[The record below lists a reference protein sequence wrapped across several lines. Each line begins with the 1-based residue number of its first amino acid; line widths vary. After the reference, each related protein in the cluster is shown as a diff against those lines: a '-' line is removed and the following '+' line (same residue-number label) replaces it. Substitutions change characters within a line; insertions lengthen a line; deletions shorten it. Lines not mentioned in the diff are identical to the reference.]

1 MRGGAGRRRDH
12 PSSGA
17 NRSAVLDKSASWA
30 LYPPLVTQG
39 AGRVMTDDDPNAKR
53 NDRPG
58 AREAAQGQP
67 ASRGRRSAAGQAQED
82 YSRTTRDVR
91 VSVRSYFL
99 ADQSQPDENHFVWAY
114 RVKIE
119 NQGREPV
126 QLLRRTWQI
135 TDARGRTQHVHGAG
149 VVGEQPLLEP
159 GESFEYTSGT
169 PLDTPS
175 GFMVGAYHMV
185 VPSSGENFDVAIPAF
200 SLDSPHQSGRVH

>member
-1 MRGGAGRRRDH
+1 MSTEDRKPARGSREVS
-12 PSSGA
+12 PSNEPRQTS
-17 NRSAVLDKSASWA
+17 RAVGN
-30 LYPPLVTQG
+30 T
-39 AGRVMTDDDPNAKR
+39 
-53 NDRPG
+53 
-58 AREAAQGQP
+58 
-67 ASRGRRSAAGQAQED
+67 RGD
-82 YSRTTRDVR
+82 YSKTTRDVR
-91 VSVRSYFL
+91 VSVRSFFL
-99 ADQSQPDENHFVWAY
+99 ADQSQPEDNHFVWAY

-119 NQGREPV
+119 NHGAEPV

-185 VPSSGENFDVAIPAF
+185 IPSSGESFDVGIPAF

>member
-1 MRGGAGRRRDH
+1 MSSEDSKPGRTK
-12 PSSGA
+12 
-17 NRSAVLDKSASWA
+17 RSASA
-30 LYPPLVTQG
+30 
-39 AGRVMTDDDPNAKR
+39 
-53 NDRPG
+53 
-58 AREAAQGQP
+58 AAQPPRQNRP
-67 ASRGRRSAAGQAQED
+67 AGNARTD
-82 YSRTTRDVR
+82 YSRTTRDVN
-91 VSVRSYFL
+91 VSVRSFFL
-99 ADQSQPDENHFVWAY
+99 ADQSQPEENHFVWAY

-119 NQGREPV
+119 NQGSEPI

-185 VPSSGENFDVAIPAF
+185 IPSSGERFDVAIPAF

>member
-1 MRGGAGRRRDH
+1 MSSEDSKPGRGGRPVSPVTQSQRPG
-12 PSSGA
+12 
-17 NRSAVLDKSASWA
+17 RSAGSARA
-30 LYPPLVTQG
+30 
-39 AGRVMTDDDPNAKR
+39 
-53 NDRPG
+53 
-58 AREAAQGQP
+58 
-67 ASRGRRSAAGQAQED
+67 D
-82 YSRTTRDVR
+82 YSRTTRDVL
-91 VSVRSYFL
+91 VSVRSFFL
-99 ADQSQPDENHFVWAY
+99 ADRSQPDENHFVWGY

-119 NQGREPV
+119 NHRAEPI

-135 TDARGRTQHVHGAG
+135 TDARGRTQHVQGVG

-169 PLDTPS
+169 PLDSPS